1 MNPDDPSPSHRSLEQ
16 RLLHLLQAVRDTRD
30 VLARTELNT
39 LLRENADARATM
51 PRLMVDEQALIS
63 RFRDDSI
70 VALLEPIQAAASPLR
85 TSRRWLAWRPLAA
98 AAAGLLIGLFSASMV
113 FGFGV
118 RPLERVVSLLQESF
132 ENGPA
137 PFVTGM
143 PQELNQ
149 WSGDFSEIVDAQ
161 QGMKPKD
168 GSRMVRLLRSDFE
181 GKTSSKPSRQGDL
194 MRVVDVRPFLREAG
208 GGEVVITLSA
218 LLNAAPFPDAD
229 SYDGAVTLWALG
241 PGFPTEESLMED
253 ALAHS
258 VGMCRPM
265 DRDVNTWQS
274 ASTRLLLPPATEM
287 VLLKVSFSPK
297 PESGGSL
304 SPLPDHVNF
313 AGHFVDDV
321 RASVTIRKPGFSP
334 RSQALP

>member
-1 MNPDDPSPSHRSLEQ
+1 MNSNDPSPSHRSLEQ
-16 RLLHLLQAVRDTRD
+16 RLLHLLQAVRDTHD
-30 VLARTELNT
+30 VLARTELNM
-39 LLRENADARATM
+39 LLRENANARAIM

-70 VALLEPIQAAASPLR
+70 VALLKPVQAADLPLR
-85 TSRRWLAWRPLAA
+85 TSRRLLAWRPLAA

-118 RPLERVVSLLQESF
+118 RPLERVASLFQESF
-132 ENGPA
+132 ENGSA

-149 WSGDFSEIVDAQ
+149 WSGDYSEIVDAQ

-168 GSRMVRLLRSDFE
+168 GRKMVRLLRSDFE

-218 LLNAAPFPDAD
+218 LLNAAPFPDAEG
-229 SYDGAVTLWALG
+229 YDGAVTL
-241 PGFPTEESLMED
+241 
-253 ALAHS
+253 
-258 VGMCRPM
+258 
-265 DRDVNTWQS
+265 
-274 ASTRLLLPPATEM
+274 
-287 VLLKVSFSPK
+287 
-297 PESGGSL
+297 
-304 SPLPDHVNF
+304 
-313 AGHFVDDV
+313 
-321 RASVTIRKPGFSP
+321 
-334 RSQALP
+334 